1 MHAVYMRNKN
11 SDRPLTL
18 HEMLFD
24 SERLPC
30 VNVQIMEHW
39 ISTQHFPFLQI
50 VLFHSLYLD
59 RLHRE
64 RERIRRFYL
73 QFILVI
79 KNHAI
84 TLIALIQMRAISRH
98 CAVFLLFPSPTRLY
112 LCCALI
118 VWHTSRNAHDI
129 RCVFVCRIWHE
140 SLIKVDKSMLS
151 RPFHIF

>member
-1 MHAVYMRNKN
+1 MHAVYMRNKK

-64 RERIRRFYL
+64 GERIRRFYL

-98 CAVFLLFPSPTRLY
+98 CAVFFIISISHSTLSV
-112 LCCALI
+112 LCFNCLTYI
-118 VWHTSRNAHDI
+118 SKCTWHTL
-129 RCVFVCRIWHE
+129 CVFVSHLTWITH
-140 SLIKVDKSMLS
+140 KSW
-151 RPFHIF
+151 